1 MGSGG
6 GGGGGGNSRPTAGKS
21 RARTRQ
27 PIRPTAPPK
36 PKPIQRDVTKAAS
49 AKRAEVGVKYTPT
62 GATIKTTTSM
72 TPGGISPGAVRA
84 TLGAASPEAAKA
96 GSRLA
101 KAEGALA
108 GRTDITTEGLG
119 DLSRRINIG
128 QMPAGRVTV
137 PGVGSAA
144 LNVLNVAGQKMASTL
159 LDKLIAGEKAVTD
172 TSGRIMGTTDKGG
185 TYTGRPDF
193 KPSPTILSTGRDEP
207 RPDVTPAVTP
217 EVTPEVVADDMQAG
231 LTAQESRRRRTR
243 RFGGAGTFEEKGIL
257 MAGAGKRPTV

>member
-6 GGGGGGNSRPTAGKS
+6 GGRGGGSSRPTAGKS

-49 AKRAEVGVKYTPT
+49 AKRAEVGIKYTPT
-62 GATIKTTTSM
+62 GATVKTTTSM

-84 TLGAASPEAAKA
+84 ALGAASPEAAKA

-119 DLSRRINIG
+119 DLSRRVNIG
-128 QMPAGRVTV
+128 QLPEGRFTV
-137 PGVGSAA
+137 PGVGSTA
-144 LNVLNVAGQKMASTL
+144 LNVLNAAGKKMASTV

-172 TSGRIMGTTDKGG
+172 KSGRIMGTTDKGG
-185 TYTGRPDF
+185 TYTGRTDF

-207 RPDVTPAVTP
+207 RPDVTPVVTP
-217 EVTPEVVADDMQAG
+217 EVTPEVVLDDVQSG
-231 LTAQESRRRRTR
+231 FTAEESRRRRTR
-243 RFGGAGTFEEKGIL
+243 RFGGGGLVEEKGIL
-257 MAGAGKRPTV
+257 LSSTGKRPTV

>member
-1 MGSGG
+1 
-6 GGGGGGNSRPTAGKS
+6 
-21 RARTRQ
+21 
-27 PIRPTAPPK
+27 
-36 PKPIQRDVTKAAS
+36 
-49 AKRAEVGVKYTPT
+49 
-62 GATIKTTTSM
+62 
-72 TPGGISPGAVRA
+72 
-84 TLGAASPEAAKA
+84 
-96 GSRLA
+96 
-101 KAEGALA
+101 
-108 GRTDITTEGLG
+108 
-119 DLSRRINIG
+119 
-128 QMPAGRVTV
+128 MPAGRVTV

-172 TSGRIMGTTDKGG
+172 KSGRIMGTTDEGG

-207 RPDVTPAVTP
+207 RPDVSPAVTP